1 MIASRINLLIGSD
14 CSSLCFFQALE
25 KVCRQL
31 AEAEAAAEMRH
42 KPAEETDPKI
52 VGGGLVLDEWVR

>member
-1 MIASRINLLIGSD
+1 MIASRTSLLISSNSSPL
-14 CSSLCFFQALE
+14 CSLQALE